1 MIKVSIYFIFIVLS
15 GCGYLKYA
23 NELLALK
30 SVGDSQLRIEKYLNK
45 QEESFGVLIE
55 DIKSEKFKKG
65 ISKREVLKL
74 YGEPVLSEVITD
86 ESVVKEVFLY
96 RHPTNYFTSDR
107 VYLYF
112 DSAETLL
119 YREYIPY
126 KTNN

>member
-30 SVGDSQLRIEKYLNK
+30 SVGDSQLRIEKYLGK
-45 QEESFGVLIE
+45 QEKLFCVLIE
-55 DIKSEKFKKG
+55 DIKSEKLRKG
-65 ISKREVLKL
+65 IFKREVLKL
-74 YGEPVLSEVITD
+74 YGEPVLSETITG

-96 RHPTNYFTSDR
+96 RHPTDYFTSDR

-112 DSAETLL
+112 DSSATLL
-119 YREYIPY
+119 YWEYIPY
-126 KTNN
+126 ETNN